1 MGYAAAH
8 SVPALLWLA
17 GEAAMTTPRRPLT
30 IAHVTGEIGFSG
42 GELQVFLLLEGLRK
56 RGHHSVL
63 LCPSESRSLREAAR
77 RGIEARPIRAG
88 DEWSL
93 RSMWEIRRELLAS
106 APDLVHLH
114 TGRANWLGGLAA
126 WYLGL
131 PALTTRRMD
140 RAVKRDART
149 HFMYWRVV
157 RRAVAISRRRARA
170 ADRGRRAAAMIR
182 LIPSAVD
189 PRLLYPQLGRAATR
203 AAAGLAETPS
213 VAGGGG
219 AVPRKG
225 VDVLLA
231 ALARLAEA
239 GLRPALWI
247 AGEGPARPALE
258 KQARELAPREQVRFL
273 GERSDVADLLSAC
286 DVFILPSRH
295 EGLGVAALE
304 AMAAG
309 RPIVATRVGG
319 LAEAVVHERTGLLV
333 PPEDPAALAAALASL
348 LRDPALRAR
357 LGAEGPARI
366 AEGFRAEDLVEAYEA
381 PLLRGA
387 RGGGSLVSELP
398 RAGGCAR
405 SRSSRTSARAA
416 AATRDSCACAG

>member
-1 MGYAAAH
+1 
-8 SVPALLWLA
+8 
-17 GEAAMTTPRRPLT
+17 MTMPRRPLSV
-30 IAHVTGEIGFSG
+30 AHVTGEVGFSG
-42 GELQVFLLLEGLRK
+42 GELQVFLLLDGLRK

-63 LCPSESRSLREAAR
+63 LCPPESSSLREASR
-77 RGIEARPIRAG
+77 RGIEARPIRTG
-88 DEWSL
+88 NEWSL
-93 RSMWEIRRELLAS
+93 RSMWEIRRELLVS

-114 TGRANWLGGLAA
+114 TGRANWLGGVAA
-126 WYLGL
+126 WSLGL

-149 HFMYWRVV
+149 RFMYGRVV
-157 RRAVAISRRRARA
+157 RRAVAISSAVRARLIEGGVPA
-170 ADRGRRAAAMIR
+170 GMIR

-189 PRLLYPQLGRAATR
+189 PELLYPQQGRAATR
-203 AAAGLAETPS
+203 TVAGLGETPLLLV
-213 VAGGGG
+213 VA
-219 AVPRKG
+219 ALVHRKG

-231 ALARLAEA
+231 ALARLAEE

-247 AGEGPARPALE
+247 AGQGPARPALE
-258 KQARELAPREQVRFL
+258 KLARELRLEDRVRFL
-273 GERSDVADLLSAC
+273 GQRSDVADLLSAC

-333 PPEDPAALAAALASL
+333 PPEDPAALATALARL

-366 AEGFRAEDLVEAYEA
+366 AEGFRADDLVEAYERLYGEVLA
-381 PLLRGA
+381 
-387 RGGGSLVSELP
+387 E
-398 RAGGCAR
+398 AGR
-405 SRSSRTSARAA
+405 S
-416 AATRDSCACAG
+416 

>member
-1 MGYAAAH
+1 
-8 SVPALLWLA
+8 
-17 GEAAMTTPRRPLT
+17 MTTPRRPLT
-30 IAHVTGEIGFSG
+30 IAHVTGEMGFSG

-63 LCPSESRSLREAAR
+63 LCPPESRSLREAAR

-88 DEWSL
+88 NEWSL

-140 RAVKRDART
+140 RAVKRDVRT
-149 HFMYWRVV
+149 RFMYGRVV
-157 RRAVAISRRRARA
+157 RRAVAISGAVRARLIE
-170 ADRGRRAAAMIR
+170 GGVPAAMIR

-189 PRLLYPQLGRAATR
+189 PELLYPQHGRTAVR
-203 AAAGLAETPS
+203 AAAGLAETPLLLV
-213 VAGGGG
+213 VA
-219 AVPRKG
+219 ALVHRKG
-225 VDVLLA
+225 VDLLLA
-231 ALARLAEA
+231 ALARLAEE
-239 GLRPALWI
+239 GLHPALWI
-247 AGEGPARPALE
+247 AGQGPAGPALE
-258 KQARELAPREQVRFL
+258 KQARELRVGGRVRFL
-273 GERSDVADLLSAC
+273 GQRGDVADLLSAC
-286 DVFILPSRH
+286 DIFILPSRH

-333 PPEDPAALAAALASL
+333 PPEDPEALATALARL

-357 LGAEGPARI
+357 LAAEGPARI
-366 AEGFRAEDLVEAYEA
+366 AEGFRADDLVEAYERLYCEVLA
-381 PLLRGA
+381 E
-387 RGGGSLVSELP
+387 GG
-398 RAGGCAR
+398 R
-405 SRSSRTSARAA
+405 S
-416 AATRDSCACAG
+416 

>member
-1 MGYAAAH
+1 
-8 SVPALLWLA
+8 
-17 GEAAMTTPRRPLT
+17 MTTPRRPLR
-30 IAHVTGEIGFSG
+30 IAHVTGEMGFSG

-63 LCPSESRSLREAAR
+63 LCPPESRSLSEAAR
-77 RGIEARPIRAG
+77 RGIEARPIRTG
-88 DEWSL
+88 NEWSL
-93 RSMWEIRRELLAS
+93 RSIWEIQRALRAS

-140 RAVKRDART
+140 RTVKRDVRT
-149 HFMYWRVV
+149 RFMYGRVV
-157 RRAVAISRRRARA
+157 RRAVAISSAVRARLIE
-170 ADRGRRAAAMIR
+170 GGVPAAMIR

-189 PRLLYPQLGRAATR
+189 PERLYPQQGRAATR
-203 AAAGLAETPS
+203 ASLGMDDAPVLLVVAAL
-213 VAGGGG
+213 VH
-219 AVPRKG
+219 RKG
-225 VDVLLA
+225 IDVLLA
-231 ALARLAEA
+231 SLARLAEE

-247 AGEGPARPALE
+247 AGQGPARPALE
-258 KQARELAPREQVRFL
+258 KLARELRLEGQVRFL
-273 GERSDVADLLSAC
+273 GQRSDVADLLSAC

-333 PPEDPAALAAALASL
+333 PPEDPAALGDALARL
-348 LRDPALRAR
+348 LRDFELRAR
-357 LGAEGPARI
+357 LAAEGPARI
-366 AEGFRAEDLVEAYEA
+366 AEGFRADDLVEAYERVYGEVLA
-381 PLLRGA
+381 
-387 RGGGSLVSELP
+387 E
-398 RAGGCAR
+398 AG
-405 SRSSRTSARAA
+405 RT
-416 AATRDSCACAG
+416 

>member
-1 MGYAAAH
+1 VH
-8 SVPALLWLA
+8 S
-17 GEAAMTTPRRPLT
+17 GSTPRRPLA
-30 IAHVTGEIGFSG
+30 IAHVTGETGFSG

-63 LCPSESRSLREAAR
+63 LCPPESRSLREAAR
-77 RGIEARPIRAG
+77 RGIEARPIPTG
-88 DEWSL
+88 NQWSL
-93 RSMWEIRRELLAS
+93 RSIWKIRRELLAS

-126 WYLGL
+126 WSLGL

-149 HFMYWRVV
+149 RFMYGRVV
-157 RRAVAISRRRARA
+157 RRAVAISGAVRARLIEGGVP
-170 ADRGRRAAAMIR
+170 ADMIQ

-189 PRLLYPQLGRAATR
+189 PELLYPQHGRAATR
-203 AAAGLAETPS
+203 AAAGLGETPLLLV
-213 VAGGGG
+213 VA
-219 AVPRKG
+219 ALVQRKG
-225 VDVLLA
+225 VDLLLS
-231 ALARLAEA
+231 ALARLADE

-247 AGEGPARPALE
+247 AGQGPARPALE
-258 KQARELAPREQVRFL
+258 RQARELGLEGRVRFL
-273 GERSDVADLLSAC
+273 GQRSDVADLLSAC

-333 PPEDPAALAAALASL
+333 PPEDPAALAAALARL

-357 LGAEGPARI
+357 LAAEGPARI
-366 AEGFRAEDLVEAYEA
+366 AEGFRADDLVEAYQSLYCEVLAEA
-381 PLLRGA
+381 G
-387 RGGGSLVSELP
+387 
-398 RAGGCAR
+398 R
-405 SRSSRTSARAA
+405 S
-416 AATRDSCACAG
+416 